1 MCILYIYVYLG
12 KYTMYAYM
20 GSCKQFLKTSAVGWV
35 CGSSGFKCL
44 SPEVVSWFFKSQHFA
59 GICTSGVQFF
69 PLPAASELVKLFQI
83 VCMKHLIFNL
93 RYSDVTSVNPRAW
106 NLEAW
111 FSMFSFATLA
121 SNLELEQVA
130 DLLMKMLQLCHVE
143 PTPEL
148 RGGLRSCK

>member
-1 MCILYIYVYLG
+1 MFITGSGVMVFQKSTLCRYLY
-12 KYTMYAYM
+12 
-20 GSCKQFLKTSAVGWV
+20 FR
-35 CGSSGFKCL
+35 
-44 SPEVVSWFFKSQHFA
+44 
-59 GICTSGVQFF
+59 VQFF
-69 PLPAASELVKLFQI
+69 PLPADSELVKLFQI
-83 VCMKHLIFNL
+83 VCMTHLIFNL
-93 RYSDVTSVNPRAW
+93 RYNDVTSVNPRAW

-111 FSMFSFATLA
+111 FSFATFA

>member
-1 MCILYIYVYLG
+1 
-12 KYTMYAYM
+12 
-20 GSCKQFLKTSAVGWV
+20 
-35 CGSSGFKCL
+35 
-44 SPEVVSWFFKSQHFA
+44 
-59 GICTSGVQFF
+59 
-69 PLPAASELVKLFQI
+69 
-83 VCMKHLIFNL
+83 MKHLIFNL

-111 FSMFSFATLA
+111 FSFATLA

-148 RGGLRSCK
+148 RVGLQVASEKLQDAQVAGYAWSAQPLEVIQALE

>member
-1 MCILYIYVYLG
+1 M
-12 KYTMYAYM
+12 
-20 GSCKQFLKTSAVGWV
+20 VG
-35 CGSSGFKCL
+35 
-44 SPEVVSWFFKSQHFA
+44 FA
-59 GICTSGVQFF
+59 GVQGLNVYHRKWCHGFSEVNTLQVF
-69 PLPAASELVKLFQI
+69 VLQGSNFVPLPADSEMVKLFQI

-93 RYSDVTSVNPRAW
+93 RYSDVTSVDPRAW

-148 RGGLRSCK
+148 RVALEVASEKLQDAEVAGYAWSPQPLEVIQALE